1 VGATRL
7 LGLQGLRMEDA
18 LRGGFATAAGESPDL
33 SRPIDAVY
41 GAIAAPLD
49 LRAPH
54 QSLRIEQGGFSDAVV
69 WNPGEEA
76 AAHMADIGPGEAR
89 HFLCVEAAQV
99 QTPVLLEPGQSWSG
113 FQVLRIV

>member
-1 VGATRL
+1 
-7 LGLQGLRMEDA
+7 M
-18 LRGGFATAAGESPDL
+18 
-33 SRPIDAVY
+33 
-41 GAIAAPLD
+41 
-49 LRAPH
+49 
-54 QSLRIEQGGFSDAVV
+54 V

-76 AAHMADIGPGEAR
+76 AARMADIGPGEAR